1 MANNI
6 FKGLLDKSS
15 SPGTSWGEL
24 AGMYFSKGSKKDVR
38 ARNILLGTLFFNAKE
53 ASMQSK
59 VLKNLEEANR
69 NKLFD
74 EAEVTAKWNAYNTLM
89 DDDAAYKSDP
99 NYFKYKAEEKFT
111 KVNPNFPTGQNLLQS
126 QIDFRRKEIEDYATA
141 LENNHLEKIKTGN
154 ITQRLRKEEFFKPFE
169 DFYVS
174 ENERIA
180 AAKNVSLVHKG
191 WDFLTGGKKK
201 DLTEAQIKDAR
212 NAAAKNNLGYLL
224 NPDSFTAQENIELY
238 RDPSVSTFTADEVK
252 RNIISTVDDASLAK
266 SIINNMDPKQATYT
280 RAQLDSLVIGATV
293 DFDELTFKFEQA
305 GKVFD
310 KNYKTET
317 GKDAPQKGQKDYLD
331 YKLRR
336 TNFAEE
342 RAGIGDRDTIE
353 LRKKIYLR
361 QDLISQGT
369 NENDAII
376 KSLDA
381 FIKNAGIDKFKLTMM
396 NTALASAADP
406 ETKAILDKQGISI
419 TDYVKD
425 YMSNLESFYKIFDE
439 S

>member
-1 MANNI
+1 M
-6 FKGLLDKSS
+6 L
-15 SPGTSWGEL
+15 
-24 AGMYFSKGSKKDVR
+24 
-38 ARNILLGTLFFNAKE
+38 
-53 ASMQSK
+53 
-59 VLKNLEEANR
+59 
-69 NKLFD
+69 
-74 EAEVTAKWNAYNTLM
+74 
-89 DDDAAYKSDP
+89 
-99 NYFKYKAEEKFT
+99 
-111 KVNPNFPTGQNLLQS
+111 
-126 QIDFRRKEIEDYATA
+126 
-141 LENNHLEKIKTGN
+141 
-154 ITQRLRKEEFFKPFE
+154 
-169 DFYVS
+169 
-174 ENERIA
+174 
-180 AAKNVSLVHKG
+180 
-191 WDFLTGGKKK
+191 

-238 RDPSVSTFTADEVK
+238 RDPTVSTFTADEVK
-252 RNIISTVDDASLAK
+252 RNIISTVDDSSLAK

-361 QDLISQGT
+361 QDLIAQGT